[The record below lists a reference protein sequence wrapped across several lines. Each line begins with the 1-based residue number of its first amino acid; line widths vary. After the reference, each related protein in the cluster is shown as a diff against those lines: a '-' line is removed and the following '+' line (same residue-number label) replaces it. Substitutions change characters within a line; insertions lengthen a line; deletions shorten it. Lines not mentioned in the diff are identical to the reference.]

1 MKKGIK
7 TNLRISLRFVLLV
20 MLCYSIRR
28 NYKVEKS
35 AALGGAKFT
44 VLL

>member
-28 NYKVEKS
+28 NSLFYFKNVDIK
-35 AALGGAKFT
+35 AK
-44 VLL
+44 